1 MSTVLGLKLTS
12 TASEWPVLQHSC
24 GSGQRGPADPAGE
37 VGWERTRSS
46 LPLPAGRK
54 KRQAFQERRRRA
66 QLPGRPKARRVS
78 CSSCSAAHKAP
89 VPRHPER
96 RTLSAASLAPLRPGL
111 TRGPKPGTVLTRQF
125 LSSSFA
131 NKQHG
136 LSPRVLAQEVPPCTE
151 QSDGCGHLLPV
162 CLGDNRSIRATCFLL
177 PACSNADLL
186 PSPAPCFPACLSF
199 P

>member
-1 MSTVLGLKLTS
+1 MLGEGLEAAPGQGGQIICLRPVENYSAFLFKGLGVGFGVGGFPLFVQVFVRGYFQMSTVLGLKLTS
-12 TASEWPVLQHSC
+12 AASERPVLQHSC

-37 VGWERTRSS
+37 VGRERTRSS

-54 KRQAFQERRRRA
+54 KRQAFQERQRRA

-96 RTLSAASLAPLRPGL
+96 RTRSAASLAPLRPGL

-136 LSPRVLAQEVPPCTE
+136 LSP
-151 QSDGCGHLLPV
+151 
-162 CLGDNRSIRATCFLL
+162 
-177 PACSNADLL
+177 
-186 PSPAPCFPACLSF
+186 
-199 P
+199 